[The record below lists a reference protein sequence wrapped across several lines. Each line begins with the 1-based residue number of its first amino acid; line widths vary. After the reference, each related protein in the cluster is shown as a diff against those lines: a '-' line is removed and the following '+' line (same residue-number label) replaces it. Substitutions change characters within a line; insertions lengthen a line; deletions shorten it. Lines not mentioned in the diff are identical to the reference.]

1 MREINIG
8 FKDERIR
15 LLFLHAPFKR
25 AGQPD
30 VQRLAAVRALALDLD
45 HKWFVT

>member
-8 FKDERIR
+8 FKDERFR

-25 AGQPD
+25 AGQRE
-30 VQRLAAVRALALDLD
+30 VKRLAAVRALALDLD
-45 HKWFVT
+45 HQRFVT